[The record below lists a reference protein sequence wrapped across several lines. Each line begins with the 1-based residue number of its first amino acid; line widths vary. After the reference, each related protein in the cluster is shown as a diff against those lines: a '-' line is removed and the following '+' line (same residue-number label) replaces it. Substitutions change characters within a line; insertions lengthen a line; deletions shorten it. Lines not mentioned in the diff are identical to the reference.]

1 MPISDKKIYDL
12 YIAARGSAALA
23 VGVKIGLF
31 DVLKTPSRAEALA
44 ERFSLHPRGM
54 RAILKSL
61 SAADVLIFE
70 QDSQTYVLTEE
81 AEMYLLKE
89 SDLDI
94 SGLIEMEFHHFLTPE
109 KLLAAAQHNA
119 PSIYDDA
126 GSDVWEQ
133 HQQDPEQ
140 AKRFTRAM
148 HAISARPAEVLAKQS
163 FWNDIVKVLD
173 VGAGSGALSIAALN
187 EHSHLH
193 SGLMDLPEI
202 CDIARSYINGAG
214 LEERCDVHSLN
225 MFQDPFPQGYDAVL
239 FSQILHDWNPQQGR
253 FLLSKALEVLPSGG
267 RILIH
272 EKLTEPSKNH
282 GPLANALVNLDML
295 VWTEGQQYSVELLSE
310 MFKDLGIVKFE
321 VLPTVGYWSCVVAHK
336 S

>member
-23 VGVKIGLF
+23 VGVKLGLF
-31 DVLKTPSRAEALA
+31 DALRTPLKADALA

-54 RAILKSL
+54 NAILKSL

-70 QDSQTYVLTEE
+70 QDSQTYALTEE
-81 AEMYLLKE
+81 AQVYLLKD

-119 PSIYDDA
+119 PSIYDNA

-133 HQQDPEQ
+133 HQKDPAQ
-140 AKRFTRAM
+140 AQRFTRAM
-148 HAISARPAEVLAKQS
+148 HAISAKPAEVLAQQS
-163 FWNDIVKVLD
+163 FWNDIGKVLD
-173 VGAGSGALSIAALN
+173 VGAGSGALSIAALK

-193 SGLMDLPEI
+193 SGLMDLSEI
-202 CDIARSYINGAG
+202 CEIARLYVHKAG
-214 LEERCDVHSLN
+214 VEERCEFHSLN

-239 FSQILHDWNPQQGR
+239 FSQILHDWNPKQGR
-253 FLLSKALEVLPSGG
+253 LLLSKALKTLPSGG

-272 EKLTEPSKNH
+272 EKLTEPSRNH

-295 VWTEGQQYSVELLSE
+295 VWTEGQQYSVELFSE
-310 MFKDLGIVKFE
+310 MFKDLGIEDFE
-321 VLPTVGYWSCVVAHK
+321 VIPTVGYWSCVVAYK